1 MASEATLERAQV
13 RPDDALEALPEED
26 NRPALARFFDA
37 HRSVILGVGFGLLI
51 LVLWEIVTDAGLVG
65 KLFLVSPST
74 ILRRAF
80 VMFFVTGEIWPH
92 LGASGEEAA
101 LGFGAA
107 LVVGVPLGI
116 IVGWSRNVRYALEP
130 TLMALYSTPSI
141 ALLPLFFLW
150 FGIGLTSKVVLI
162 FLAGMFPI
170 VINTDAGVRNTDPRI
185 VEAARSFGATRRQL
199 LTKVVLP
206 ASLPFI
212 IAGIRLAVGRILIT
226 VVVAEFF
233 ASLAGIGFLIVN
245 AGNTYDTATLFVGV
259 LIVAGAGVLLSQVLH
274 RLERRVA
281 PWLYTHAE
289 E

>member
-1 MASEATLERAQV
+1 MASEATLGRAV
-13 RPDDALEALPEED
+13 ARPDSSLEALPEED
-26 NRPALARFFDA
+26 SRSPIARFFDA
-37 HRSVILGVGFGLLI
+37 HRSAILGIGFSLLI
-51 LVLWEIVTDAGLVG
+51 LIVWEVVTDVGLVG

-74 ILRRAF
+74 ILRRAY
-80 VMFFVTGEIWPH
+80 VMFFVTGEIWPN
-92 LGASGEEAA
+92 LAASGEEAA
-101 LGFGAA
+101 LGFAGA
-107 LVVGVPLGI
+107 LLVGVPLGI
-116 IVGWSRNVRYALEP
+116 LVGWSRNTRYAIEP
-130 TLMALYSTPSI
+130 SLMALYATPSI

-170 VINTDAGVRNTDPRI
+170 VINTDAGVQNTDPSLI
-185 VEAARSFGATRRQL
+185 EAARSFGANQRQV

-206 ASLPFI
+206 GALPFI
-212 IAGIRLAVGRILIT
+212 VAGIRLAMGRILIT

-245 AGNTYDTATLFVGV
+245 AGNQYDTATLFVGV
-259 LIVAGAGVLLSQVLH
+259 FIVAGAGVLLNSLLR
-274 RLERRVA
+274 RLEKRVA